1 MGGSDPSFKDLE
13 FAGVIVQKLSLI
25 LMTSP
30 ELAEFRRRLK
40 SLETRVRDLS
50 HPTYPI
56 ADRHIAARRSGVV
69 YDPV

>member
-1 MGGSDPSFKDLE
+1 MASPFKDLE

-40 SLETRVRDLS
+40 SLETRVCEAS
-50 HPTYPI
+50 HHVHQPG
-56 ADRHIAARRSGVV
+56 H
-69 YDPV
+69 

>member
-1 MGGSDPSFKDLE
+1 MTCFFKDLE

-40 SLETRVRDLS
+40 SLETRVCGTGHRVR
-50 HPTYPI
+50 HP
-56 ADRHIAARRSGVV
+56 GV
-69 YDPV
+69 